1 MEVFFGTTSFGIWE
15 WSPNENN
22 KYVNCCRHSGF
33 HSVICAPFVLSLA
46 GQTISSWHSCPD
58 TVIWTSW
65 NHMGG
70 TMQGEL
76 ALSSF
81 ILTKALRIIVWWWFS
96 SITWLKKSLVQE
108 REVEEEETLS
118 WGWLFLFP
126 EWLLPRV
133 RDAFVGREALS
144 RLMLLPRGDLAQ
156 IHVLWARGN
165 CPPLQHCPGGP
176 GHAGEQDLC

>member
-1 MEVFFGTTSFGIWE
+1 MFCSF
-15 WSPNENN
+15 S
-22 KYVNCCRHSGF
+22 CRTNDQLVAFLSRYRDMNFLKSHGRDN
-33 HSVICAPFVLSLA
+33 ARWAGPFLPYFNQS
-46 GQTISSWHSCPD
+46 
-58 TVIWTSW
+58 
-65 NHMGG
+65 M
-70 TMQGEL
+70 
-76 ALSSF
+76 
-81 ILTKALRIIVWWWFS
+81 RIIVWWWFS
-96 SITWLKKSLVQE
+96 SITWLTKSLVQE
-108 REVEEEETLS
+108 REVEEEETRS

-176 GHAGEQDLC
+176 GHTGEQDLC